1 MFNSAFKRQIMRFKS
16 ILISNTVFLS
26 NVSSILPNSLKHY
39 EITPEFL
46 EIYMLQRI
54 GLVYSYSLDANI
66 DKKNI

>member
-1 MFNSAFKRQIMRFKS
+1 MFNSAFKRQIMRFKL

-39 EITPEFL
+39 EIMPEFL
-46 EIYMLQRI
+46 EICMLQRT

-66 DKKNI
+66 D